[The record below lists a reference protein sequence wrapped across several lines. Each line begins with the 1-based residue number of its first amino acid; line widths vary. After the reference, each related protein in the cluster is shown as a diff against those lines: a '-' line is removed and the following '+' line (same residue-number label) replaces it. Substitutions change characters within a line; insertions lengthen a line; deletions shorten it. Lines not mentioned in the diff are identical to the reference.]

1 MSWFKSPL
9 KTFFLIFILVG
20 IVLRFYNLNYDNF
33 WFDEAATFWV
43 SEPSINFSE
52 SVNRNFQIESS
63 LFIYNFIVY
72 FLNNF
77 FGYDPINIRLYS
89 AFFGTLSII
98 VFFFLCK
105 NILNSYNACIVATSL
120 FSLNIFLI
128 RFSQEGRMYSFL
140 LLMSLLSIFFIIKI
154 IKNKEKNILLDKDLI
169 FYFLFQ
175 TITSLTTPFAIIITG
190 SFLFML
196 FIKYLSNKKTLKLFL
211 VVSIYMI
218 FTLFLYYFLLKNRNF
233 EYSTWLVN
241 PDIKFFTDFYFST
254 FFGSRFMGI
263 THLFLL
269 VLLTFKFRKLIFNNT
284 NEKSFLVYLTFFT
297 YFIPLIFGYL
307 FFPII
312 TARYIIFV
320 IIAVLILLTYFIFE
334 IKNVKLKN
342 TIIVLLLGI
351 NFFNHFSES
360 SFKQFYLERQK
371 YKPSFEDAVKYID
384 KTNIKDYTF
393 VVKSDP
399 SDVDYTYSK
408 PLFHYTKY
416 IAAKENIFLKGLM
429 FENFLLSE
437 KKEIWLIS
445 MSYPFWPYEELITD
459 NNLKI
464 VKKID
469 FPSLQIIQLKK

>member
-1 MSWFKSPL
+1 MSWFKSSL

-33 WFDEAATFWV
+33 WFDETATFWV

-52 SVNRNFQIESS
+52 SINRNFQVEGS

-72 FLNNF
+72 FLNIF
-77 FGYDPINIRLYS
+77 FGYDPINIRVYS

-128 RFSQEGRMYSFL
+128 KFSQEGRMYSFL
-140 LLMSLLSIFFIIKI
+140 FLMSLLSIYFIIKI
-154 IKNKEKNILLDKDLI
+154 IKKIEKNILLDKDLI
-169 FYFLFQ
+169 FYFIFQ
-175 TITSLTTPFAIIITG
+175 TIASLTMPFVIIITG
-190 SFLFML
+190 SFLFIL
-196 FIKYLSNKKTLKLFL
+196 FVKYFSNKKTLKLFL
-211 VVSIYMI
+211 IVLVYTI
-218 FTLFLYYFLLKNRNF
+218 FTIFLFYFLTKNRNL
-233 EYSTWLVN
+233 EYSAWLVN
-241 PDIKFFTDFYFST
+241 PDIKFFTDFYFSA

-263 THLFLL
+263 IHLFLL
-269 VLLTFKFRKLIFNNT
+269 VLLTYKFRKLIFNNT
-284 NEKSFLVYLTFFT
+284 NEKSFLLYLTFFT

-307 FFPII
+307 FFPILN
-312 TARYIIFV
+312 ARYIIFV
-320 IIAVLILLTYFIFE
+320 IIAVLILLTYFVFE
-334 IKNVKLKN
+334 IKNEKLKN
-342 TIIVLLLGI
+342 TIIILLLGI
-351 NFFNHFSES
+351 NFFNHFTES
-360 SFKQFYLERQK
+360 SFKQFYSERQK

-384 KTNIKDYTF
+384 KTDIKDYTF
-393 VVKSDP
+393 VVKSNP

-416 IAAKENIFLKGLM
+416 IAAKENIFLQGIVFK
-429 FENFLLSE
+429 NFLLGE

-445 MSYPFWPYEELITD
+445 MSYPYWPYEELVTN

>member
-1 MSWFKSPL
+1 MAWFKSPL
-9 KTFFLIFILVG
+9 KTFFLIFIIVG
-20 IVLRFYNLNYDNF
+20 VILRFYNLNYDNL
-33 WFDEAATFWV
+33 WFDEIATFWV
-43 SEPSINFSE
+43 SEPSVNFSE
-52 SVNRNFQIESS
+52 SVNRNIQIEGS
-63 LFIYNFIVY
+63 LFIYNFIIY

-105 NILNSYNACIVATSL
+105 NILSSYNACVVATSL

-128 RFSQEGRMYSFL
+128 RYSQEGRMYSFL
-140 LLMSLLSIFFIIKI
+140 VLVSLLSIFFIIKI
-154 IKNKEKNILLDKDLI
+154 LNDKENNNVFDKNLI
-169 FYFLFQ
+169 FYFIFQ
-175 TITSLTTPFAIIITG
+175 TTASLVSPFAIIITG
-190 SFLFML
+190 SFLFVL
-196 FIKYLSNKKTLKLFL
+196 FIKYLSNKEEFKLL
-211 VVSIYMI
+211 VIMLIYLI
-218 FTLFLYYFLLKNRNF
+218 LTLFLYYLWSKNFNL
-233 EYSTWLVN
+233 EYSAWLVN

-269 VLLTFKFRKLIFNNT
+269 VLLAFKFRKLIFNNI
-284 NEKSFLVYLTFFT
+284 NEKTFLIYLIFFT
-297 YFIPLIFGYL
+297 YSIPLIFGYL
-307 FFPII
+307 FSPII
-312 TARYIIFV
+312 NARYIIFV
-320 IIAVLILLTYFIFE
+320 IVAVIILLTYFVFE

-342 TIIVLLLGI
+342 TIVVLLLGI

-384 KTNIKDYTF
+384 KTDIKDYTF
-393 VVKSDP
+393 VVKSG
-399 SDVDYTYSK
+399 SNDVDYTYSK
-408 PLFHYTKY
+408 PLFHYTNY
-416 IAAKENIFLKGLM
+416 IAANENILLEGLLLK
-429 FENFLLSE
+429 NFLLSE

-445 MSYPFWPYEELITD
+445 MSYPFWPYEELVTK

-469 FPSLQIIQLKK
+469 FPSLQIIKLKK